1 MRNYSRQ
8 KDGIGMGAQLSN
20 RKMNV
25 KRLVVKVGTSSLVYP
40 SGGLNLRVID
50 QLAFALSTL
59 CGQGKE
65 VILVSSGAIGVGL
78 NALRLKE
85 RPKEISEQQALASI
99 GQSKLITMFNQR
111 FAHYNQTI
119 GQLLLTHDVFDF
131 PASNQHV
138 MDTFD
143 RLLAKHVVPIV
154 NENDSIAVDEMDH
167 RTKFGD
173 NDQLSAIV
181 ATHVDADLLIM
192 LSDIEG
198 FYDQN
203 PLKHDDAQLIPTIHH
218 IDDETYAVA
227 GGRGSRYG
235 TGGMVTKLT
244 AAEIMLKDNRQ
255 MVLASGKDPAIILDI
270 LAGKPVGTWFT
281 PEEKG
286 AVQNG

>member
-1 MRNYSRQ
+1 MAMAGQLKKRQ
-8 KDGIGMGAQLSN
+8 LD
-20 RKMNV
+20 V
-25 KRLVVKVGTSSLVYP
+25 KRLVVKVGTSTLVYP
-40 SGGLNLRVID
+40 NGGLNLGAID
-50 QLAFALSTL
+50 QLAFALSTV
-59 CGQGKE
+59 CGQGRE

-78 NALRLKE
+78 NAMRLKE
-85 RPKEISEQQALASI
+85 RPKEICEQQALASI

-111 FAHYNQTI
+111 FAHYNQMI

-143 RLLAKHVVPIV
+143 TLLSKHIIPIV

-198 FYDQN
+198 FYNAN

-227 GGRGSRYG
+227 GGKGSRYG

-244 AAEIMLKDNRQ
+244 AAEIMLSDHRQ
-255 MVLASGKDPAIILDI
+255 MILASGADPAIILDI
-270 LAGKPVGTWFT
+270 LAGTPIGTWFT

-286 AVQNG
+286 AVQHG